1 MTIYAIVN
9 SLING
14 SHTKTDSPAIW
25 TLISGACILQ
35 GGNPFFVP
43 DFSPRF
49 EARLALAAKIG
60 KLGKGIAPR
69 FAHRYVTSVA
79 PCIVFAAPEL
89 LKSLQEK
96 GLPWTQ
102 ALSYDKCLAIGNFTE
117 IPFSEIADCKINLK
131 IESPDSSYET
141 EWNDNLLYPTVA
153 ESLSSISVDN
163 TLKTGDLILLGLA
176 SEGPSVVPGQRA
188 TLCLNGAESL
198 KFNIR

>member
-9 SLING
+9 NLING
-14 SHTKTDSPAIW
+14 SQPLTDSPAIW

-69 FAHRYVTSVA
+69 FAHRYVASLA

-102 ALSYDKCLAIGNFTE
+102 ALSYDKCLAIGKFTE

-131 IESPDSSYET
+131 IESSDSSYET

-153 ESLSSISVDN
+153 ESLSTISFDN

-176 SEGPSVVPGQRA
+176 PEGPSIIPGQRA
-188 TLCLNGAESL
+188 ILCLNGAESL

>member
-9 SLING
+9 NLING
-14 SHTKTDSPAIW
+14 NHSKTDSQAIW
-25 TLISGACILQ
+25 ALISGACILQ

-43 DFSPRF
+43 DFSTRF

-60 KLGKGIAPR
+60 KLGKGIATR
-69 FAHRYVTSVA
+69 FAHRYVASVT
-79 PCIVFAAPEL
+79 PCIVFVAPDL
-89 LKSLQEK
+89 LKLLQEK

-102 ALSYDKCLAIGNFTE
+102 ALSYDKCLALGRFTE

-131 IESPDSSYET
+131 IESPDSLYET
-141 EWNDNLLYPTVA
+141 EWTDKYLYPTVA

-176 SEGPSVVPGQRA
+176 PEGLSVAPGQRA